1 MRVLTLW
8 KILSRLPAGK
18 WLFSKLVGHFV
29 PYTGSIGARI
39 EQLGPGT
46 TTVTLRDRRC
56 VRNHLGSIHACALA
70 NLGEMALGLA
80 MIALQPKNGRFIPF
94 RLDTEYLKKARGPLH
109 CRVELPYREW
119 PEEAEWVTEALL
131 QNESGETV
139 CRVVCH
145 YKVGSKASS

>member
-1 MRVLTLW
+1 RTGALRAESVGRNCPAAPGQGLGRVGRFMRVLTLW

-18 WLFSKLVGHFV
+18 WLFSRLVGHFV

-46 TTVTLRDRRC
+46 TSVTLRDRRC

-80 MIALQPKNGRFIPF
+80 MIALQ
-94 RLDTEYLKKARGPLH
+94 
-109 CRVELPYREW
+109 
-119 PEEAEWVTEALL
+119 
-131 QNESGETV
+131 
-139 CRVVCH
+139 
-145 YKVGSKASS
+145 SK